1 MSKAENAYQELT
13 GLAREAGILQSVA
26 ELLEWDQEVCMP
38 PGGNAHRAEQM
49 ALMAGA
55 VHEKN
60 TAPRIGELLAV
71 CEQSDF
77 TSGSAQAVNIR
88 EIGRRYRKNTSLPA
102 KLVKE
107 IARVTANAHPVWKEA
122 RGKKDFS
129 IFCPHLERIV
139 ALKRE
144 QAEAVG
150 YQEGSPYDALLDDY
164 EPGESTDRLVELFG
178 DLAPKLTNLL
188 RKIMDAPRKA
198 DSSLVQRHF
207 PADSQRTLG
216 IEAARAIGFDFD
228 SGRLDPVVH
237 PFCLTVGPGDVRLTT
252 RYNENFFNEAF
263 FGIMHE
269 TGHGLYEQGLPPA
282 DFGLPTGTSISLGIH
297 ESQSRMW
304 ENCVGRSGRFW
315 EFFFPRLAEVFPEAT
330 IGVDTGNWLRA
341 INQVKPSFIRVEA
354 DEVTYNLHIIL
365 RFELERA
372 LIEGEL
378 EVADLPSA
386 WNEKFSR
393 MLGMEVPDDSMG
405 VLQDVHWSAGLFGYF
420 PTYCLGNLYAA
431 QLFATARQQIDSLE
445 EGFARGDFLPLLNWL
460 RENIHSRGMSLPARE
475 LVREVTGH
483 ELSSSYLLS
492 YLESKF
498 NALYGI

>member
-1 MSKAENAYQELT
+1 MSKLENAYRELT
-13 GLAREAGILQSVA
+13 ELARDGGVLQSVA

-49 ALMAGA
+49 ALMAGL
-55 VHEKN
+55 VHEKI
-60 TAPRIGELLAV
+60 TSPRIGELLEECGQAAYP
-71 CEQSDF
+71 Q
-77 TSGSAQAVNIR
+77 GSAEAVNVR
-88 EIGRRYRKNTSLPA
+88 EIGRRYRKKTLLPA

-107 IARVTANAHPVWKEA
+107 LARVTANAHPVWVQA
-122 RGKKDFS
+122 RKDKDFAL
-129 IFCPHLERIV
+129 FRPHLERIV

-150 YQEGSPYDALLDDY
+150 YEQSPYDALLDDY
-164 EPGESTDRLVELFG
+164 EPDERTARLADLFG
-178 DLAPKLTNLL
+178 ALAPELTKLLGRIEN
-188 RKIMDAPRKA
+188 APLKP
-198 DSSLVQRHF
+198 DGSVVQRHF
-207 PADSQRTLG
+207 PESSQRSLG

-228 SGRLDPVVH
+228 CGRLDPVVH

-252 RYNENFFNEAF
+252 RYNEDFFNEAF

-282 DFGLPTGTSISLGIH
+282 DFGLPTGESISLGIH

-304 ENCVGRSGRFW
+304 ENCVGRSGAFW
-315 EFFFPRLAEVFPEAT
+315 EFFFPRLAEVFADAT
-330 IGVDTGNWLRA
+330 SGVAVENWLRA
-341 INQVKPSFIRVEA
+341 INQVQPSFIRVEA

-372 LIEGEL
+372 LIEGTL
-378 EVADLPSA
+378 AVADLPSA

-393 MLGMEVPDDSMG
+393 MLGLTVPDDSLG

-431 QLFATARQQIDSLE
+431 QFFAAAREQVPSLE
-445 EGFARGDFLPLLNWL
+445 DSFAEGDFLPLLEWL
-460 RENIHSRGMSLPARE
+460 REKIHGRGMSLPARE
-475 LVREVTGH
+475 LVREVSGQ
-483 ELSSSYLLS
+483 ELSPSYLLD
-492 YLESKF
+492 YLNGKF
-498 NALYGI
+498 SALYGI